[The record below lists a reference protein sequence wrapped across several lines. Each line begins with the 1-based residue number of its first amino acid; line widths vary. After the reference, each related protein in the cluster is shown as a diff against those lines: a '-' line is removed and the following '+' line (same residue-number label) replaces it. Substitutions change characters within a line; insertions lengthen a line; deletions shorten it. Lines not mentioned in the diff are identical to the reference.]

1 MNVSVVGASGD
12 IGREV
17 VAMLIESDAMDR
29 DATLQL
35 VGRPEGRSASFLHG
49 FVSDLLD
56 AHSERSPR
64 LEVVVEPEA
73 IQGDLV
79 ILCAGQ
85 TVPTDPH
92 QVLDR
97 TALADTNAPVFE
109 HYAQALAR
117 TGRAEQIVIIVSN
130 PVELA
135 VHIFAKH
142 IDPARVIGM
151 GAFLDTIRFRR
162 EIAED
167 LGIRRQRVNGIVIG
181 QHGNGMVALWSSVGV
196 LGFNN
201 EQGRAKVDEIRHR
214 NRIPLTDALAMVRE
228 LLKAGR
234 VQEALERIKEFPPD
248 MRIVLEPFISQMTG
262 AKTRV
267 GTSEIVL
274 RMINTIAMGTEVLI
288 ACQAKVSG
296 EFLGVHS
303 VIGVPVLLNNQG
315 IAKIY
320 PLEISAE
327 EREAFLESAER
338 INEQLARY

>member
-1 MNVSVVGASGD
+1 MNISVVGASGD

-17 VAMLIESDAMDR
+17 VAMLIETGAMDR

-35 VGRPEGRSASFLHG
+35 VGRPEGQSASFLHG
-49 FVSDLLD
+49 LVSDLLD
-56 AHSERSPR
+56 AHSEKSPR
-64 LEVVVEPEA
+64 LEVVLEAEA

-79 ILCAGQ
+79 IFCAGQ

-97 TALADTNAPVFE
+97 SALAERNAPVFE
-109 HYAQALAR
+109 RYAKAIAQ
-117 TGRAEQIVIIVSN
+117 TGKAEQIVIIVSN

-135 VHIFAKH
+135 VHIFSKY

-167 LGIRRQRVNGIVIG
+167 LGIRRQRVRGIVIG
-181 QHGNGMVALWSSVGV
+181 QHGPGMVPLWSSVGA

-201 EQGRAKVDEIRHR
+201 EQGLAKLEEIRHR
-214 NRIPLTDALAMVRE
+214 NRMPAQDALAMVRE
-228 LLKAGR
+228 LLQRGEAR
-234 VQEALERIKEFPPD
+234 EALDRIQQFPPD
-248 MRIVLEPFISQMTG
+248 LRVVVEPFISHLTG
-262 AKTRV
+262 AKTRL

-274 RMINTIAMGTEVLI
+274 RMVNTIALGTEVLI
-288 ACQAKVSG
+288 ACQAKVTG

-315 IAKIY
+315 IAQIY
-320 PLEISAE
+320 PLDLWDE
-327 EREAFLESAER
+327 EKKAFQESAMR